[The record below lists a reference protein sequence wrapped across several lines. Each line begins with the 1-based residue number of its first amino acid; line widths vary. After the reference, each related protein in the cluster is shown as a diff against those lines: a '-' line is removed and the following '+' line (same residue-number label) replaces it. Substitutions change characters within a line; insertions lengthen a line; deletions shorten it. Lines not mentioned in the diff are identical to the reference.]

1 MRKYSRCRWLELVEG
16 ILLIILGIITLVF
29 PTSAFW
35 GFSIIYG
42 VMAIV
47 TGIADI
53 IFYVKM
59 EKYMGFGPVLALVSG
74 VLSVLAGAMLLMYP
88 DAGQLVIIMLIP
100 IRFIAHSIARLSHLP
115 LIRIGAGKKFYIFSL
130 VLNIIGIIMGVLM
143 IFSPNLAF
151 ISASVLIGGYLI
163 LLGID
168 CVIMSGSYWKNNRWL

>member
-74 VLSVLAGAMLLMYP
+74 VISVLAGAMLLMYP
-88 DAGQLVIIMLIP
+88 NAGQLVIIMLIP
-100 IRFIAHSIARLSHLP
+100 IWFIAHSIARLSHLP
-115 LIRIGAGKKFYIFSL
+115 LIKLGAGKKFYIFSL
-130 VLNIIGIIMGVLM
+130 VLNIIGIIMGLYCKISIVLFYLL
-143 IFSPNLAF
+143 IYF
-151 ISASVLIGGYLI
+151 IT
-163 LLGID
+163 GID